1 MDYTIDELSL
11 NEKLEELSLSLPST
25 ISFFPENLETVET
38 KDKFI
43 FTESMVDLNK
53 VFKQSNITLNVLGGD
68 TELYRSRKNADIYL
82 PAVFLSL
89 SLISENPSLISVSL
103 NILSN
108 YVYDRL
114 KGSFGKKTAHV
125 EFYIETKEKGKV
137 KKISYKGEA
146 SGIKDLEKV
155 IKALK

>member
-1 MDYTIDELSL
+1 MDYTIDELNL

-89 SLISENPSLISVSL
+89 SLISENPSFVSVSL

>member
-1 MDYTIDELSL
+1 MDYTIDELNL
-11 NEKLEELSLSLPST
+11 NEKLKELSLSLPSS

-53 VFKQSNITLNVLGGD
+53 VFKQSNITLDVLGGD
-68 TELYRSRKNADIYL
+68 TEFYRSRKNADIYL

-89 SLISENPSLISVSL
+89 SLISENPSLVSVSL
-103 NILSN
+103 NILSS

-155 IKALK
+155 INALK

>member
-1 MDYTIDELSL
+1 MDYKIDELNL
-11 NEKLEELSLSLPST
+11 NNKLEELGLSLPPT
-25 ISFFPENLETVET
+25 ISFFPENFETVGAKEE
-38 KDKFI
+38 FI

-53 VFKQSNITLNVLGGD
+53 VFKQSNINLEVFGGD

-89 SLISENPSLISVSL
+89 SLISENPNLVSVSL
-103 NILSN
+103 NILSS

-125 EFYIETKEKGKV
+125 ELYIETKEKGKI
-137 KKISYKGEA
+137 KKVSYKGEA

>member
-1 MDYTIDELSL
+1 MDYTIDELNL
-11 NEKLEELSLSLPST
+11 NDKLEELNLSLPST
-25 ISFFPENLETVET
+25 ISFFPENLETVEA
-38 KDKFI
+38 KEKFI

-53 VFKQSNITLNVLGGD
+53 IFRQNNITLEVLGGD

-82 PAVFLSL
+82 PAVFFSL
-89 SLISENPSLISVSL
+89 SMISENSNIVSVSL
-103 NILSN
+103 NVLSS

-125 EFYIETKEKGKV
+125 EFYIETKENGKV

-146 SGIKDLEKV
+146 SGINDFEKI

>member
-89 SLISENPSLISVSL
+89 SLISENPSFVSVSL

>member
-1 MDYTIDELSL
+1 MDYTIDELNL
-11 NEKLEELSLSLPST
+11 NNKLKELSLSLPST
-25 ISFFPENLETVET
+25 ISFFPENLETVEA
-38 KDKFI
+38 KEKFV

-53 VFKQSNITLNVLGGD
+53 VFRQSNITLEVLGGD

-82 PAVFLSL
+82 PALFFSL
-89 SLISENPSLISVSL
+89 SMISENPNLVSVSL
-103 NILSN
+103 NVLSS

-114 KGSFGKKTAHV
+114 RGSFGKKTAHV